1 MEIVYL
7 TQPPKRY
14 TFEQPKLREWVEQQ
28 CKGKV
33 LNLFAGRTKLNV
45 DEYRVDFDK
54 DVPAD
59 HYGDAFD
66 FVSKTEMRFDTI
78 ILDPPWSIR
87 KSREK
92 YGGRVVGS
100 FTKIKNI
107 LRRILNKNGRVITVG
122 YSSTGM
128 SKSRGF
134 EKIALAI
141 VCHNGDHDDSFAIVE
156 EDYEKDIEVIVEEK
170 MEVKSGCNANG
181 IPPNN
186 KLLGILP
193 TILGNFTQ
201 TKIGGFS

>member
-100 FTKIKNI
+100 FTKIKNV

-134 EKIALAI
+134 EKVALAI

-156 EDYEKDIEVIVEEK
+156 EDYEKDIEVIVEER
-170 MEVKSGCNANG
+170 MEVKSGCDANDDG
-181 IPPNN
+181 IPHYN
-186 KLLGILP
+186 KLWGILP
-193 TILGNFTQ
+193 NEL
-201 TKIGGFS
+201 